1 MKKGKPNC
9 QTKCVWLFFQCDK
22 IVQSYLSVRFQRVKM
37 KNNFNG
43 WCKIFL
49 GVPQGSIRCPL
60 LFNIF
65 LNDIFYFIQEAYI
78 YNFAGDNSL
87 YSIEDNYKEVETIL
101 KKNFELLQVWFELD
115 DPKSSKM
122 PLLNNKERY
131 HQ

>member
-1 MKKGKPNC
+1 
-9 QTKCVWLFFQCDK
+9 
-22 IVQSYLSVRFQRVKM
+22 M

-87 YSIEDNYKEVETIL
+87 YSIEDNYKEVKTIL
-101 KKNFELLQVWFELD
+101 RRTLNSYKCGLSYTILNPAKCHYSTIKKDITNEYVELGKKTDFTC
-115 DPKSSKM
+115 
-122 PLLNNKERY
+122 
-131 HQ
+131 